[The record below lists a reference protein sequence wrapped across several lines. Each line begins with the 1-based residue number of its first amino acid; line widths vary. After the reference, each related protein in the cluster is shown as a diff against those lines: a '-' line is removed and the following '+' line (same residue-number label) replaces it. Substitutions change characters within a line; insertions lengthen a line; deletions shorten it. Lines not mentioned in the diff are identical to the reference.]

1 MNGARRDDHFARGR
15 AHLLDPYD
23 RGSIV
28 LLPMLAAPLTFDDF
42 LGLATI
48 VIPSVTVIVAVFA
61 LVWKLRRKEVAP
73 GWYLRMWGTGL
84 LVGCLGGA
92 VAIAIVRKP
101 KANMAFFTKGQARQI
116 AERASAVAGETG
128 ALPGAPDFVYNSE
141 FGIGRGPDCDN
152 ARKPG
157 RPYAPK
163 AVKNPEARAILE
175 SLGITPNRPMRV
187 QLTYALEE
195 GGKRARI
202 TSLVNVSRSV
212 APEKCHGMY
221 YLVYAPEEEG
231 GSARVEG
238 PRDL

>member
-1 MNGARRDDHFARGR
+1 M
-15 AHLLDPYD
+15 
-23 RGSIV
+23 
-28 LLPMLAAPLTFDDF
+28 LLPVFAAPLTFADF
-42 LGLATI
+42 VGLSTI

-61 LVWKLRRKEVAP
+61 VVSKVRRKEPSVS
-73 GWYLRMWGTGL
+73 WYVRMWGAGV
-84 LVGCLGGA
+84 LVGCLAGA
-92 VAIAIVRKP
+92 VAVAAVRKP
-101 KANMAFFTKGQARQI
+101 KANMAFFTKGQARQV
-116 AERASAVAGETG
+116 AERAAAAVQETG
-128 ALPGAPDFVYNSE
+128 KLPGAPDFVYNSE

-195 GGKRARI
+195 GGARARI

-231 GSARVEG
+231 KGPRVEG
-238 PRDL
+238 PMDL